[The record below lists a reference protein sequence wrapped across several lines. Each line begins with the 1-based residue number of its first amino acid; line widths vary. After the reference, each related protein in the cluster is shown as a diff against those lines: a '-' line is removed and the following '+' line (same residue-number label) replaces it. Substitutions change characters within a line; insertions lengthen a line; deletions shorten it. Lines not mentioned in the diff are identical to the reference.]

1 MKALAYLNKYLIKY
15 KWRLILGSVFITASN
30 FFGVEMPQIVR
41 EAVNVFTIKLNAL
54 SVASKY
60 EGSFISLFSESI
72 LESGIF
78 LALLYVGFS
87 LCKGFFVFL
96 NRQTIIIMSRLIEYD
111 LKNEIYDHYQQ
122 LTPAF
127 YKKNNTGDLMNRISE
142 DVSKVRMYLGPAIM
156 YSINLL
162 VLSVLT
168 IYYMASVNVELTL
181 YALAPLPI
189 MTVLIYYISRIM
201 NRRSEEVQQQ
211 QSIISNYVQESFSGI
226 RVVKAYNMQK
236 SLNASFLK
244 EANEFKTRS
253 MKLATINA
261 FFFPVIVLLI
271 GISTVLTIYI
281 GGLKANEGIITNG
294 DIAAF
299 VIYVNMLTWPFASIG
314 WVTSM
319 VQRASASQKRIN
331 EFLNQKPDIYSVE
344 DAVPMKVGDIV
355 FDDVSFVYP
364 DSGIKALQNISFTL
378 PEGKTL
384 GVIGE
389 TGSGKSTIANMIA
402 RLYDV
407 NTGQIRIADTPIQQI
422 DLTELRESIGYVPQ
436 DSFLFSDTI
445 ANNITFGLRELDE
458 DSEDKMVQ
466 AAKDAH
472 IYNNI
477 VEFENGFETI
487 VGERGITLS
496 GGQKQRVSIARAIIK
511 HPDILIFDD
520 CLSAVDT
527 ETEDIILRNLKR
539 IMEGKTSVIISHR
552 ISSLEHADLILVMN
566 DGRVIERG
574 THEELLNLNGYY
586 ASLNEKQKL

>member
-1 MKALAYLNKYLIKY
+1 MKSLSYLNKYLIKY
-15 KWRLILGSVFITASN
+15 KWRLILGTLFIAASN
-30 FFGVEMPQIVR
+30 YFGVEMPRLVKR
-41 EAVNVFTIKLNAL
+41 AVDLFEKKI
-54 SVASKY
+54 
-60 EGSFISLFSESI
+60 GSIQTSSLTEMDRSEI
-72 LESGIF
+72 LDGAF
-78 LALLYVGFS
+78 YLALIYVGYS
-87 LCKGFFVFL
+87 LIRGFFVFL

-111 LKNEIYDHYQQ
+111 LKNEIYQHYQK

-127 YKKNNTGDLMNRISE
+127 YKQNNTGDLMNRISE

-156 YSINLL
+156 YTINLL
-162 VLSVLT
+162 VLSGLT
-168 IYYMASVNVELTL
+168 IYYMVSVNVELTL

-189 MTVLIYYISRIM
+189 MTIMIYYISKIM
-201 NRRSEEVQQQ
+201 NRRSEEVQVQ
-211 QSIISNYVQESFSGI
+211 QSLISTFVQESFSGI

-236 SLNASFLK
+236 SLNQSFLK
-244 EANEFKTRS
+244 EANEYRSRS

-271 GISTVLTIYI
+271 GVSTVLTIYI
-281 GGLKANEGIITNG
+281 GGIKANQGIITNG

-319 VQRASASQKRIN
+319 VQRAAASQKRIN
-331 EFLNQKPDIYSVE
+331 EFLNQKPAIFSKSNAVE
-344 DAVPMKVGDIV
+344 MKGGDIV
-355 FDDVSFVYP
+355 FDEVSFVYP

-378 PEGKTL
+378 PQGKTL
-384 GVIGE
+384 GIIGE
-389 TGSGKSTIANMIA
+389 TGSGKSTVANMIA

-407 NTGQIRIADTPIQQI
+407 DSGLIRVGNSNIEDIE
-422 DLTELRESIGYVPQ
+422 LTQLRRSIGYVPQ

-445 ANNITFGLRELDE
+445 ANNIKFGLTELSQE
-458 DSEDKMVQ
+458 SDSLMEQ

-472 IYNNI
+472 IYSNI
-477 VEFENGFETI
+477 VGFDKGFETL

-511 HPDILIFDD
+511 QPDILVFDD

-539 IMEGKTSVIISHR
+539 IMEGKTAVIISHR

-566 DGRVIERG
+566 EGQIIEQG
-574 THEELLNLNGYY
+574 DHEQLIRQNGYY
-586 ASLNEKQKL
+586 ASLNEKQKV

>member
-1 MKALAYLNKYLIKY
+1 MKSLAYLNKYLIKY
-15 KWRLILGSVFITASN
+15 KWRLLLGTIFITASN
-30 FFGVEMPQIVR
+30 YFGVEMPRLVKK
-41 EAVNVFTIKLNAL
+41 AVDLFEKKLGAIQSSSLTDMDKSDILDGAL
-54 SVASKY
+54 Y
-60 EGSFISLFSESI
+60 
-72 LESGIF
+72 
-78 LALLYVGFS
+78 LALIYVGYS
-87 LCKGFFVFL
+87 LVRGFFVFL

-111 LKNEIYDHYQQ
+111 LKNEIYSHYQK

-127 YKKNNTGDLMNRISE
+127 YKQHNTGDLMNRISE

-162 VLSVLT
+162 VLSGLT
-168 IYYMASVNVELTL
+168 IYYMVSVNLELTL

-189 MTVLIYYISRIM
+189 MTVLIYYISKIM
-201 NRRSEEVQQQ
+201 NKRSEEVQVQ
-211 QSIISNYVQESFSGI
+211 QSLISTFVQESFSGI

-236 SLNASFLK
+236 SLNASFLE
-244 EANEFKTRS
+244 EAGEYRTRS

-271 GISTVLTIYI
+271 GVSTVLTIYI

-319 VQRASASQKRIN
+319 VQRAAASQKRIN
-331 EFLNQKPDIYSVE
+331 EFLKQQPEIFSKE
-344 DAVPMKVGDIV
+344 GAQEMKAGDIV
-355 FDDVSFVYP
+355 FENVSFVYP

-384 GVIGE
+384 GIIGE
-389 TGSGKSTIANMIA
+389 TGSGKSTVANMIA

-407 NTGQIRIADTPIQQI
+407 NSGLIKIGDVEIENI
-422 DLTELRESIGYVPQ
+422 DLNQLRNSIGYVPQ
-436 DSFLFSDTI
+436 DAFLFSDTI
-445 ANNITFGLRELDE
+445 ANNIKFGLNQLDE
-458 DSEDKMVQ
+458 NSGELMNQ

-472 IYNNI
+472 IYSNI
-477 VEFENGFETI
+477 MDFEKGFETI

-511 HPDILIFDD
+511 HPEILVFDD

-539 IMEGKTSVIISHR
+539 IMKGKTSVIISHR

-566 DGRVIERG
+566 EGKVIEQG
-574 THEELLNLNGYY
+574 NHDELMAMDGYY
-586 ASLNEKQKL
+586 ASLNEKQKI

>member
-1 MKALAYLNKYLIKY
+1 MKSLSYLNKYLIKY
-15 KWRLILGSVFITASN
+15 KWRLILGTIFIAASN
-30 FFGVEMPQIVR
+30 YFGVEMPRLVKK
-41 EAVNVFTIKLNAL
+41 AVDLFEKKIGSIQASSL
-54 SVASKY
+54 S
-60 EGSFISLFSESI
+60 EIDRSEI
-72 LESGIF
+72 LDGAF
-78 LALLYVGFS
+78 YLALIYVGYS
-87 LCKGFFVFL
+87 LIRGFFVFL

-111 LKNEIYDHYQQ
+111 LKNEIYQHYQK

-127 YKKNNTGDLMNRISE
+127 YKQNNTGDLMNRISE

-156 YSINLL
+156 YTINLL
-162 VLSVLT
+162 VLSGLT
-168 IYYMASVNVELTL
+168 IYYMVSVNVELTL

-189 MTVLIYYISRIM
+189 MTIMIYYISKIM
-201 NRRSEEVQQQ
+201 NRRSEEVQVQ
-211 QSIISNYVQESFSGI
+211 QSLISTFVQESFSGI

-236 SLNASFLK
+236 SLNQSFLK
-244 EANEFKTRS
+244 EANEYRSRS

-271 GISTVLTIYI
+271 GVSTVLTIYI

-319 VQRASASQKRIN
+319 VQRAAASQKRIN
-331 EFLNQKPDIYSVE
+331 EFLNQKPAIFSKA
-344 DAVPMKVGDIV
+344 DAVEMKGGDIV

-378 PEGKTL
+378 PRGKTL
-384 GVIGE
+384 GIIGE
-389 TGSGKSTIANMIA
+389 TGSGKSTVANMIA

-407 NTGQIRIADTPIQQI
+407 DSGVIRLGNTNIEDIE
-422 DLTELRESIGYVPQ
+422 LTQLRRSIGYVPQ
-436 DSFLFSDTI
+436 DAFLFSDTI
-445 ANNITFGLRELDE
+445 ANNIQFGLSNLGPNSDELMID
-458 DSEDKMVQ
+458 

-472 IYNNI
+472 IYSNI
-477 VEFENGFETI
+477 MDFEKGFETV

-511 HPDILIFDD
+511 QPDILVFDD

-539 IMEGKTSVIISHR
+539 IMKGKTAVIISHR

-566 DGRVIERG
+566 EGQIIEQG
-574 THEELLNLNGYY
+574 NHEQLMRQNGYY
-586 ASLNEKQKL
+586 ASLNEKQKV

>member
-1 MKALAYLNKYLIKY
+1 MKSLAYLNKYLIKY
-15 KWRLILGSVFITASN
+15 KWRLLLGTIFITASN
-30 FFGVEMPQIVR
+30 YFGVEMPRLVKK
-41 EAVNVFTIKLNAL
+41 AVDLFEKKLGAIQSSSLTDLDKSDILDGAL
-54 SVASKY
+54 Y
-60 EGSFISLFSESI
+60 
-72 LESGIF
+72 
-78 LALLYVGFS
+78 LALIYVGYS
-87 LCKGFFVFL
+87 LVRGFFVFL

-111 LKNEIYDHYQQ
+111 LKNEIYSHYQK

-127 YKKNNTGDLMNRISE
+127 YKQHNTGDLMNRISE

-162 VLSVLT
+162 VLSGLT
-168 IYYMASVNVELTL
+168 IYYMVSVNLELTL

-189 MTVLIYYISRIM
+189 MTVLIYYISKIM
-201 NRRSEEVQQQ
+201 NKRSEEVQVQ
-211 QSIISNYVQESFSGI
+211 QSLISTFVQESFSGI

-236 SLNASFLK
+236 SLNASFLE
-244 EANEFKTRS
+244 EAGEYRTRS

-271 GISTVLTIYI
+271 GVSTVLTIYI

-319 VQRASASQKRIN
+319 VQRAAASQKRIN
-331 EFLNQKPDIYSVE
+331 EFLKQQPEIFSKE
-344 DAVPMKVGDIV
+344 GAQEMKAGDIV
-355 FDDVSFVYP
+355 FENVSFVYP
-364 DSGIKALQNISFTL
+364 NSGIKALQNISFTL

-384 GVIGE
+384 GIIGE
-389 TGSGKSTIANMIA
+389 TGSGKSTVANMIA

-407 NTGQIRIADTPIQQI
+407 NSGLIKIGDVEIENI
-422 DLTELRESIGYVPQ
+422 DLNQLRNSIGYVPQ
-436 DSFLFSDTI
+436 DAFLFSDTI
-445 ANNITFGLRELDE
+445 ANNIKFGLNQLDE
-458 DSEDKMVQ
+458 NSGELMNQ

-472 IYNNI
+472 IYSNI
-477 VEFENGFETI
+477 MDFEKGFETI

-511 HPDILIFDD
+511 HPEILIFDD

-539 IMEGKTSVIISHR
+539 IMKGKTSVIISHR

-566 DGRVIERG
+566 EGKVIEQG
-574 THEELLNLNGYY
+574 NHDELMAMDGYY
-586 ASLNEKQKL
+586 ASLNEKQKI

>member
-1 MKALAYLNKYLIKY
+1 MKSLAYLNKYLVKY
-15 KWRLILGSVFITASN
+15 KWRLMLGTVFITASN
-30 FFGVEMPQIVR
+30 FFGVEMPRLVKK
-41 EAVNVFTIKLNAL
+41 AVDLFEKKIGSIRSSSLTEMDRSEILDGAL
-54 SVASKY
+54 Y
-60 EGSFISLFSESI
+60 
-72 LESGIF
+72 
-78 LALLYVGFS
+78 LALIYVGFS
-87 LCKGFFVFL
+87 IVRGFFVFL

-111 LKNEIYDHYQQ
+111 LKNEIYHHYQK

-127 YKKNNTGDLMNRISE
+127 YKQNNTGDLMNRISE

-162 VLSVLT
+162 VLSGLT
-168 IYYMASVNVELTL
+168 IYYMVSVNSELTL

-189 MTVLIYYISRIM
+189 MTVMIYYISKIM
-201 NRRSEEVQQQ
+201 NRRSEEVQVQ
-211 QSIISNYVQESFSGI
+211 QSMISTFVQESFSGI

-236 SLNASFLK
+236 SLNQSFLK
-244 EANEFKTRS
+244 EANEYRSRS

-271 GISTVLTIYI
+271 GVSTVLTIYI

-319 VQRASASQKRIN
+319 VQRAAASQKRIN
-331 EFLNQKPDIYSVE
+331 EFLKQKPAILSTTNPVD
-344 DAVPMKVGDIV
+344 MKGGDII
-355 FDDVSFVYP
+355 FENVSFVYP
-364 DSGIKALQNISFTL
+364 DSGIKALQDISFTL

-384 GVIGE
+384 GIIGE

-407 NTGQIRIADTPIQQI
+407 NSGSIRVGGSDIKDI
-422 DLTELRESIGYVPQ
+422 ELSQLRNSIGYVPQ
-436 DSFLFSDTI
+436 DAFLFSDTI
-445 ANNITFGLRELDE
+445 ANNIKFGLSELGSESDE
-458 DSEDKMVQ
+458 RMVQ

-477 VEFENGFETI
+477 VEFEKGFETI

-511 HPDILIFDD
+511 QPDILVFDD

-539 IMEGKTSVIISHR
+539 IMKGKTAVIISHR
-552 ISSLEHADLILVMN
+552 ISSLEHADLILVLN
-566 DGRVIERG
+566 EGKIIEQG
-574 THEELLNLNGYY
+574 DHEELMSQKGYY
-586 ASLNEKQKL
+586 ASLNEKQKI

>member
-1 MKALAYLNKYLIKY
+1 MKSLAYLNKYLVKY
-15 KWRLILGSVFITASN
+15 KWRLILGTIFITASN
-30 FFGVEMPQIVR
+30 FFGVEMPRLVKK
-41 EAVNVFTIKLNAL
+41 AVDLFEKKIGSIRSSSLTEMDRSEILDGAL
-54 SVASKY
+54 Y
-60 EGSFISLFSESI
+60 
-72 LESGIF
+72 
-78 LALLYVGFS
+78 LALIYVGFS
-87 LCKGFFVFL
+87 LVRGFFVFL

-111 LKNEIYDHYQQ
+111 LKNEIYHHYQK

-127 YKKNNTGDLMNRISE
+127 YKQNNTGDLMNRISE

-162 VLSVLT
+162 VLSGLT
-168 IYYMASVNVELTL
+168 IYYMVSVNLELTL

-189 MTVLIYYISRIM
+189 MTIMIYYISKIM
-201 NRRSEEVQQQ
+201 NRRSEEVQVQ
-211 QSIISNYVQESFSGI
+211 QSLISTFVQESFSGI

-236 SLNASFLK
+236 SLNQSFLE
-244 EANEFKTRS
+244 EANEYRSRS

-271 GISTVLTIYI
+271 GVSTVLTIYI

-319 VQRASASQKRIN
+319 VQRAAASQKRIN
-331 EFLNQKPDIYSVE
+331 EFLKQKPAILSTANPVD
-344 DAVPMKVGDIV
+344 MKGGDIV
-355 FDDVSFVYP
+355 FENVSFVYP
-364 DSGIKALQNISFTL
+364 DSGIKALQDISFTL

-384 GVIGE
+384 GIIGE
-389 TGSGKSTIANMIA
+389 TGSGKSTVANMIA

-407 NTGQIRIADTPIQQI
+407 NSGSIRVGGSDIKDI
-422 DLTELRESIGYVPQ
+422 ELSQLRNSIGYVPQ
-436 DSFLFSDTI
+436 DAFLFSDTI
-445 ANNITFGLRELDE
+445 ANNIKFGLSELGSESDE
-458 DSEDKMVQ
+458 RMVQ

-477 VEFENGFETI
+477 VEFEKGFETV

-511 HPDILIFDD
+511 QPDILVFDD

-539 IMEGKTSVIISHR
+539 IMKGKTAVIISHR

-566 DGRVIERG
+566 EGRIIEQG
-574 THEELLNLNGYY
+574 DHEELMSQKGYY
-586 ASLNEKQKL
+586 ASLNEKQKI

>member
-1 MKALAYLNKYLIKY
+1 MKSLSYLNKYLIKY
-15 KWRLILGSVFITASN
+15 KWRLILGTIFIAASN
-30 FFGVEMPQIVR
+30 YFGVEMPRLVKK
-41 EAVNVFTIKLNAL
+41 AVDLFEKKIGSIQASSL
-54 SVASKY
+54 S
-60 EGSFISLFSESI
+60 EIDRSEI
-72 LESGIF
+72 LDGAF
-78 LALLYVGFS
+78 YLALIYVGYS
-87 LCKGFFVFL
+87 LIRGFFVFL

-111 LKNEIYDHYQQ
+111 LKNEIYQHYQK

-127 YKKNNTGDLMNRISE
+127 YKQNNTGDLMNRISE

-162 VLSVLT
+162 VLSGLT
-168 IYYMASVNVELTL
+168 IYYMVSVNLELTL

-189 MTVLIYYISRIM
+189 MTVLIYYISKIM
-201 NRRSEEVQQQ
+201 NKRSEEVQVQ
-211 QSIISNYVQESFSGI
+211 QSLISTFVQESFSGI

-244 EANEFKTRS
+244 EANEYRSRS

-271 GISTVLTIYI
+271 GVSTVLTIYI

-319 VQRASASQKRIN
+319 VQRAAASQKRIN
-331 EFLNQKPDIYSVE
+331 EFLNQKPAIFSKA
-344 DAVPMKVGDIV
+344 DAVEMKGGDIV
-355 FDDVSFVYP
+355 FDEVSFVYP

-378 PEGKTL
+378 PRGKTL
-384 GVIGE
+384 GIIGE
-389 TGSGKSTIANMIA
+389 TGSGKSTVANMIA

-407 NTGQIRIADTPIQQI
+407 DSGVIRLGNTNIEDIE
-422 DLTELRESIGYVPQ
+422 LTQLRRSIGYVPQ
-436 DSFLFSDTI
+436 DAFLFSDTI
-445 ANNITFGLRELDE
+445 ANNIQFGLSNLGPNSDELMID
-458 DSEDKMVQ
+458 

-472 IYNNI
+472 IYSNI
-477 VEFENGFETI
+477 MDFEKGFETV

-511 HPDILIFDD
+511 QPDILVFDD

-539 IMEGKTSVIISHR
+539 IMKGKTAVIISHR

-566 DGRVIERG
+566 EGQIIEQG
-574 THEELLNLNGYY
+574 NHEQLMRQNGYY
-586 ASLNEKQKL
+586 TSLNEKQKV

>member
-1 MKALAYLNKYLIKY
+1 MKSLAYLNKYLVKY
-15 KWRLILGSVFITASN
+15 KWRLILGTIFIAASN
-30 FFGVEMPQIVR
+30 FFGVEMPRLVKK
-41 EAVNVFTIKLNAL
+41 AVDLFEKKI
-54 SVASKY
+54 
-60 EGSFISLFSESI
+60 GSFQSSSLTEMDRFEI
-72 LESGIF
+72 LDGALY
-78 LALLYVGFS
+78 LALIYVGFS
-87 LCKGFFVFL
+87 LVRGFFVFL

-111 LKNEIYDHYQQ
+111 LKNEIYHHYQK

-127 YKKNNTGDLMNRISE
+127 YKQNNTGDLMNRISE

-162 VLSVLT
+162 VLSGLT
-168 IYYMASVNVELTL
+168 IYYMVSVNLELTL

-189 MTVLIYYISRIM
+189 MTIMIYYISKIM
-201 NRRSEEVQQQ
+201 NRRSEEVQVQ
-211 QSIISNYVQESFSGI
+211 QSLISTFVQESFSGI

-236 SLNASFLK
+236 SLNQSFLK
-244 EANEFKTRS
+244 EANEYRSRS

-271 GISTVLTIYI
+271 GVSTVLTIYI
-281 GGLKANEGIITNG
+281 GGIKANEGIITNG

-319 VQRASASQKRIN
+319 VQRAAASQKRIN
-331 EFLNQKPDIYSVE
+331 EFLKQQPAILSTANPVD
-344 DAVPMKVGDIV
+344 MKGGDIV
-355 FDDVSFVYP
+355 FENVSFVYP
-364 DSGIKALQNISFTL
+364 DSGIKALQDISFTL

-384 GVIGE
+384 GIIGE

-407 NTGQIRIADTPIQQI
+407 NSGSIRVGGSDIKDI
-422 DLTELRESIGYVPQ
+422 ELSQLRNSIGYVPQ
-436 DSFLFSDTI
+436 DAFLFSDSI
-445 ANNITFGLRELDE
+445 ANNIKFGLSELGSESDE
-458 DSEDKMVQ
+458 RMVQ

-477 VEFENGFETI
+477 VEFEKGFETV

-511 HPDILIFDD
+511 QPDILVFDD

-539 IMEGKTSVIISHR
+539 IMKGKTAVIISHR

-566 DGRVIERG
+566 EGRIIEQG
-574 THEELLNLNGYY
+574 DHEQLMSQKGYY
-586 ASLNEKQKL
+586 ASLNEKQKI

>member
-1 MKALAYLNKYLIKY
+1 MKSLAYLNKYLIKY
-15 KWRLILGSVFITASN
+15 KWRLLLGTIFITASN
-30 FFGVEMPQIVR
+30 YFGVEMPRLVKK
-41 EAVNVFTIKLNAL
+41 AVDLFEKKLGAIQSSSLTDLDKSDILDGAL
-54 SVASKY
+54 Y
-60 EGSFISLFSESI
+60 
-72 LESGIF
+72 
-78 LALLYVGFS
+78 LALIYVGYS
-87 LCKGFFVFL
+87 LVRGFFVFL

-111 LKNEIYDHYQQ
+111 LKNEIYSHYQK

-127 YKKNNTGDLMNRISE
+127 YKQHNTGDLMNRISE

-162 VLSVLT
+162 VLSGLT
-168 IYYMASVNVELTL
+168 IYYMVSVNLELTL

-189 MTVLIYYISRIM
+189 MTVLIYYISKIM
-201 NRRSEEVQQQ
+201 NKRSEEVQVQ
-211 QSIISNYVQESFSGI
+211 QSLISTFVQESFSGI

-236 SLNASFLK
+236 SLNASFLE
-244 EANEFKTRS
+244 EAGEYRTRS

-271 GISTVLTIYI
+271 GVSTVLTIYI

-319 VQRASASQKRIN
+319 VQRAAASQKRIN
-331 EFLNQKPDIYSVE
+331 EFLKQQPEIFSKE
-344 DAVPMKVGDIV
+344 GAQEMKAGDIV
-355 FDDVSFVYP
+355 FENVSFVYP

-384 GVIGE
+384 GIIGE
-389 TGSGKSTIANMIA
+389 TGSGKSTVANMIA

-407 NTGQIRIADTPIQQI
+407 NSGLIKIGDVEIENI
-422 DLTELRESIGYVPQ
+422 DLNQLRNSIGYVPQ
-436 DSFLFSDTI
+436 DAFLFSDTI
-445 ANNITFGLRELDE
+445 ANNIKFGLNQLDE
-458 DSEDKMVQ
+458 NSGELMNQ

-472 IYNNI
+472 IYSNI
-477 VEFENGFETI
+477 MDFEKGFETI

-511 HPDILIFDD
+511 HPEILVFDD

-539 IMEGKTSVIISHR
+539 IMKGKTSVIISHR

-566 DGRVIERG
+566 EGKVIEQG
-574 THEELLNLNGYY
+574 NHDELMAMDGYY
-586 ASLNEKQKL
+586 ASLNEKQKI

>member
-1 MKALAYLNKYLIKY
+1 MKSLAYLNKYLVKY
-15 KWRLILGSVFITASN
+15 KWRLMLGTVFITASN
-30 FFGVEMPQIVR
+30 FFGVEMPRLVKK
-41 EAVNVFTIKLNAL
+41 AVDLFEKKIGSIRSSSLTEMDRSEILDGAL
-54 SVASKY
+54 Y
-60 EGSFISLFSESI
+60 
-72 LESGIF
+72 
-78 LALLYVGFS
+78 LALIYVGFS
-87 LCKGFFVFL
+87 IVRGFFVFL

-111 LKNEIYDHYQQ
+111 LKNEIYHHYQK

-127 YKKNNTGDLMNRISE
+127 YKQNNTGDLMNRISE

-162 VLSVLT
+162 VLSGLT
-168 IYYMASVNVELTL
+168 IYYMVSVNSELTL

-189 MTVLIYYISRIM
+189 MTVMIYYISKIM
-201 NRRSEEVQQQ
+201 NRRSEEVQVQ
-211 QSIISNYVQESFSGI
+211 QSMISTFVQESFSGI

-236 SLNASFLK
+236 SLNQSFLK
-244 EANEFKTRS
+244 EANEYRSRS

-271 GISTVLTIYI
+271 GVSTVLTIYI

-319 VQRASASQKRIN
+319 VQRAAASQKRIN
-331 EFLNQKPDIYSVE
+331 EFLKQKPAILSTTNPVD
-344 DAVPMKVGDIV
+344 MKGGHIV
-355 FDDVSFVYP
+355 FENVSFVYP
-364 DSGIKALQNISFTL
+364 DSGIKALQDISFTL

-384 GVIGE
+384 GIIGE

-407 NTGQIRIADTPIQQI
+407 HSGSIRVGGSDIKDI
-422 DLTELRESIGYVPQ
+422 ELSQLRNSIGYVPQ
-436 DSFLFSDTI
+436 DAFLFSDTI
-445 ANNITFGLRELDE
+445 ANNIKFGLSELGSESDE
-458 DSEDKMVQ
+458 RMVQ
-466 AAKDAH
+466 ASKDAY

-477 VEFENGFETI
+477 VEFEKGFETI

-511 HPDILIFDD
+511 QPDILVFDD

-539 IMEGKTSVIISHR
+539 IMKGKTAVIISHR
-552 ISSLEHADLILVMN
+552 ISSLEHADLILVLN
-566 DGRVIERG
+566 EGKIIEQG
-574 THEELLNLNGYY
+574 DHEELMSQKGYY
-586 ASLNEKQKL
+586 ASLNEKQKI